1 MKDLLGAISDPVT
14 FTLTINPNLP
24 VVNGDLVKMD
34 DYEIELQNTD
44 ASYIF
49 SISGAQVDFTDAC
62 TDPEGD
68 TITYTIE
75 YN

>member
-24 VVNGDLVKMD
+24 VVNGDLAKMD

-49 SISGAQVDFTDAC
+49 TISDVQVDFTDAC